1 MNSSKLSSIQRKL
14 KVPFFALA
22 LILSLVGSYQVY
34 HGRFSNVFKE
44 IIVII
49 ISTFKLFT
57 FSPTNG
63 ITNEAPLAY
72 ELAIWMAPASTMVGF
87 FSVFSKLYRNIRNSL
102 IHIGKEHLVV
112 MGYNPYSIE
121 FIKNLK
127 NDHPEIRVINL
138 LDNTENINEELLK
151 SLDVKVVRVSYS
163 DINSEENKLI
173 IRDEKIGDYGKIV
186 CFEREPYGYGYVEKL
201 SKWLGNMDKTIDLYL
216 RTENYRVKELVE
228 FQMDELVAFDI
239 HYFNLDELMVMNLIG
254 DDFSINNTPGLLED
268 WSDRTFE
275 TINDIAKQVGRAN
288 VLMVGFSPISESVLN
303 VISNNSVINPL
314 RNVKVTIID
323 KAASGKFDKYNDY
336 KTMIDNVMDYE
347 LIDMDTNSRN
357 LKNIVIERERVEP
370 FSAVLFC
377 EEEIYSNIVNIDRI
391 KDIVENNPVAVYAKD
406 SVSSESVLN
415 SVKQTIKSMQIFG
428 DPNNVL
434 TKNIIIDESMLQK
447 SKEFNAYYN
456 RLASEMMGYEI
467 SNESVESQWHSLS
480 NVKKESSIYQTM
492 HRDVKE
498 MLIRKFSELKKFE
511 GIDIVEGWKELVS
524 GKSVSEQV
532 SIIENDI
539 FMNYMTALEHKRWN
553 NFYYMRDFTFGNIK
567 DEKNKK
573 HDCLIDD
580 WDEFLG
586 GIQRDKAIYDFISTL
601 SL

>member
-428 DPNNVL
+428 DPYHVL
-434 TKNIIIDESMLQK
+434 TKDIIIDESMLQK

-456 RLASEMMGYEI
+456 RLAYEMMGYEI

-524 GKSVSEQV
+524 GKSVSQQV

>member
-1 MNSSKLSSIQRKL
+1 MNNSKLSSIQRKL

-216 RTENYRVKELVE
+216 RTENYRVEELVE

-275 TINDIAKQVGRAN
+275 TIDDIAKQVGRAN

-357 LKNIVIERERVEP
+357 LKNVVLEREREEP

-391 KDIVENNPVAVYAKD
+391 KDIVENKPVAVYAKD
-406 SVSSESVLN
+406 SVSSDSVLN

-428 DPNNVL
+428 DPNHVL
-434 TKNIIIDESMLQK
+434 TKDIIIDESMLQK

-456 RLASEMMGYEI
+456 RLASEMVGYEI
-467 SNESVESQWHSLS
+467 SNNSTESQWHSLS
-480 NVKKESSIYQTM
+480 NVKKESSMYQTM

-511 GIDIVEGWKELVS
+511 GIDIVEDWKELVS
-524 GKSVSEQV
+524 GKSVSQQV
-532 SIIENDI
+532 SIIENDT

>member
-511 GIDIVEGWKELVS
+511 GIDIVEDWKELVS
-524 GKSVSEQV
+524 GKSVSQQV

>member
-456 RLASEMMGYEI
+456 RLAYEMMGYEI

-524 GKSVSEQV
+524 GKSVSQQV

>member
-275 TINDIAKQVGRAN
+275 TIDDIAKQVGRAN

-357 LKNIVIERERVEP
+357 LKNVVLEREREEP

-511 GIDIVEGWKELVS
+511 GIDIVEGWKELAS
-524 GKSVSEQV
+524 RKSVSQQV

>member
-186 CFEREPYGYGYVEKL
+186 
-201 SKWLGNMDKTIDLYL
+201 
-216 RTENYRVKELVE
+216 
-228 FQMDELVAFDI
+228 
-239 HYFNLDELMVMNLIG
+239 
-254 DDFSINNTPGLLED
+254 
-268 WSDRTFE
+268 
-275 TINDIAKQVGRAN
+275 
-288 VLMVGFSPISESVLN
+288 
-303 VISNNSVINPL
+303 
-314 RNVKVTIID
+314 
-323 KAASGKFDKYNDY
+323 
-336 KTMIDNVMDYE
+336 
-347 LIDMDTNSRN
+347 
-357 LKNIVIERERVEP
+357 
-370 FSAVLFC
+370 
-377 EEEIYSNIVNIDRI
+377 
-391 KDIVENNPVAVYAKD
+391 
-406 SVSSESVLN
+406 
-415 SVKQTIKSMQIFG
+415 
-428 DPNNVL
+428 
-434 TKNIIIDESMLQK
+434 
-447 SKEFNAYYN
+447 
-456 RLASEMMGYEI
+456 
-467 SNESVESQWHSLS
+467 
-480 NVKKESSIYQTM
+480 
-492 HRDVKE
+492 
-498 MLIRKFSELKKFE
+498 
-511 GIDIVEGWKELVS
+511 
-524 GKSVSEQV
+524 
-532 SIIENDI
+532 
-539 FMNYMTALEHKRWN
+539 
-553 NFYYMRDFTFGNIK
+553 
-567 DEKNKK
+567 
-573 HDCLIDD
+573 
-580 WDEFLG
+580 
-586 GIQRDKAIYDFISTL
+586 
-601 SL
+601 

>member
-1 MNSSKLSSIQRKL
+1 M
-14 KVPFFALA
+14 
-22 LILSLVGSYQVY
+22 
-34 HGRFSNVFKE
+34 
-44 IIVII
+44 
-49 ISTFKLFT
+49 
-57 FSPTNG
+57 
-63 ITNEAPLAY
+63 
-72 ELAIWMAPASTMVGF
+72 
-87 FSVFSKLYRNIRNSL
+87 
-102 IHIGKEHLVV
+102 
-112 MGYNPYSIE
+112 
-121 FIKNLK
+121 
-127 NDHPEIRVINL
+127 
-138 LDNTENINEELLK
+138 
-151 SLDVKVVRVSYS
+151 
-163 DINSEENKLI
+163 INSEENKLI

-275 TINDIAKQVGRAN
+275 TIDDIAKQVGRAN

-357 LKNIVIERERVEP
+357 LKNVVLEREREEP

-391 KDIVENNPVAVYAKD
+391 KDIVENKPVAVYAKD
-406 SVSSESVLN
+406 SVSSDSVLN

-428 DPNNVL
+428 DPNHVL
-434 TKNIIIDESMLQK
+434 TKDIIIDESMLQK

-467 SNESVESQWHSLS
+467 SNDSVESQWHSLS
-480 NVKKESSIYQTM
+480 NVKKESSMYQTM

-498 MLIRKFSELKKFE
+498 MLIRNFSELKKLE
-511 GIDIVEGWKELVS
+511 GIDIVEDWKELVS
-524 GKSVSEQV
+524 GKSVSQQV
-532 SIIENDI
+532 SIIENDT

>member
-357 LKNIVIERERVEP
+357 LKNVVIERERVEP

-456 RLASEMMGYEI
+456 RLAYEMMGYEI

-524 GKSVSEQV
+524 GKSVSQQV